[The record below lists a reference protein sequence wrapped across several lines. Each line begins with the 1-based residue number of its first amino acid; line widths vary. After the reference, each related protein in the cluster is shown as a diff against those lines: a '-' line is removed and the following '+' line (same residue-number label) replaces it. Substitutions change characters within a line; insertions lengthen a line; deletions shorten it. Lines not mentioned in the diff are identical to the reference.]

1 MLVSFVRKTVVLV
14 MMLWAATISRGAE
27 NATATAE
34 VRMIGGAPAFCIDGK
49 PHCGLSYMTYANNFT
64 TAKGTPALPQYV
76 KLFADAG
83 CKLYTFVVDLG
94 GLYRYTDTVWPERE
108 RWDFQQV
115 DAIAHLI
122 VGAAPPDAKLIVQLY
137 VDVPEWWA
145 KENPDECFQ
154 LSSGSRDFGGKLFAL
169 PRSGNL
175 PSIASTKWRD
185 AARRIIETTIDHV
198 QGSDYGSRVIGYQV
212 CGQKTEEWYHWSMN
226 TEPLGDYSPPMLA
239 EFRRWLAV
247 RYGDDARLQT
257 AWHQPGA
264 SLATAAIPD
273 EKSRYGD
280 RQATFRDPAREQ
292 HVLDFHRFWSDVMAD
307 TIAYFARVV
316 KDKTSRQKVVGA
328 FYAYTFEFAELGE
341 DAGHLALGRLLE
353 CPDLD
358 FIMAPSSYFRRDLK
372 GGQSCFRPPVRS
384 LTLHGKLFW
393 NDFDPASFKFYE
405 KDQKEFAQWKP
416 WLAVTDTA
424 DEYRW
429 MIRRELG
436 NALANGVNMAHFDH
450 HGGYYDDPQLVDEVR
465 KSREIREQA
474 LQKDRRSRAQI
485 LLVIDEDSQHYLSF
499 RNAISTPLL
508 SGQLAEMPF
517 VAPFDCV
524 LLSDLDRLDMSEY
537 RLVLFVN
544 AFKLDDAERKS
555 LLRIKG
561 DGRTIVWLYAPGLFR
576 ASDGPAD
583 PGGIDET
590 TGIRVVRA
598 ARPAPGVSAQFV
610 GPGRDGFPKVPL
622 LNGDQ
627 FSIDDSSCEVLAT
640 RADDSR
646 SAVIAARNLDGW
658 TSIYSAVAPL
668 PRDFLRDAARR
679 AGVHL
684 FHDDAQDAVYANREY
699 FTLAAGPSSG
709 GRTIHLRDKATVQD
723 LAAGGVIASDS
734 LEFTVTMK
742 PHEVRIF
749 SLNAER

>member
-1 MLVSFVRKTVVLV
+1 
-14 MMLWAATISRGAE
+14 
-27 NATATAE
+27 
-34 VRMIGGAPAFCIDGK
+34 MIGGAPAFCIDGQ

-64 TAKGTPALPQYV
+64 TAKGAPALPQYV
-76 KLFADAG
+76 KLFANAG
-83 CKLYTFVVDLG
+83 GDLYTFVVDLG

-122 VGAAPPDAKLIVQLY
+122 VGAAPPNAKLILQLY

-145 KENPDECFQ
+145 KENPDECVQ
-154 LSSGSRDFGGKLFAL
+154 LSTGSHDFGGKLFAL

-175 PSIASTKWRD
+175 PSIASTKWRES
-185 AARRIIETTIDHV
+185 ARRIIEATIDHV

-226 TEPLGDYSPPMLA
+226 TELLGDYSPAMLA
-239 EFRRWLAV
+239 EFRRWLAA
-247 RYGDDARLQT
+247 RYGDDARLQA
-257 AWHQPGA
+257 AWHQSGV

-273 EKSRYGD
+273 QKARYGD
-280 RQATFRDPAREQ
+280 RKATFRDPVGEQ

-316 KDKTSRQKVVGA
+316 KEKTARQKVVGA

-341 DAGHLALGRLLE
+341 DAGHLALSRLLD

-405 KDQKEFAQWKP
+405 KDQKEFAQWKA
-416 WLAVTDTA
+416 WVAVTDTA
-424 DEYRW
+424 EEFRW

-465 KSREIREQA
+465 RAREVRDQA
-474 LQKDRRSRAQI
+474 LQKDRRSRAQM
-485 LLVIDEDSQHYLSF
+485 LLVIDEDSQHYLTF
-499 RNAISTPLL
+499 RNPISTPLL

-524 LLSDLDRLDMSEY
+524 LLSDLDRLDAGDY
-537 RLVLFVN
+537 RLVLVVN
-544 AFKLDDAERKS
+544 AFKLDDAQRKS
-555 LLRIKG
+555 LLRLKSG
-561 DGRTIVWLYAPGLFR
+561 GRTIVWLYAPGLFR
-576 ASDGPAD
+576 ASDSSAD
-583 PGGIDET
+583 PEGIRDV
-590 TGIRVVRA
+590 TGIRVARA
-598 ARPAPGVSAQFV
+598 SGSAPGVAAQFV
-610 GPGRDGFPKVPL
+610 GPGRDAFPKVPL
-622 LNGDQ
+622 LAGDQ
-627 FSIDDSSCEVLAT
+627 FAIDDSSCEVLAT
-640 RADDSR
+640 RADDARLAAIASR
-646 SAVIAARNLDGW
+646 NADGW
-658 TSIYSAVAPL
+658 TSVYSAVAPL
-668 PRDFLRDAARR
+668 PRDFLRDVARR

-684 FHDDAQDAVYANREY
+684 FHDNAHDALYANRDY
-699 FTLAAGPSSG
+699 LTLAVGPEAGN
-709 GRTIHLRDKATVQD
+709 RTIRLREKATVTD
-723 LAAGGVIASDS
+723 LAAGSVLASDAS
-734 LEFTVTMK
+734 EFTVMMK

-749 SLNAER
+749 SLSATSH